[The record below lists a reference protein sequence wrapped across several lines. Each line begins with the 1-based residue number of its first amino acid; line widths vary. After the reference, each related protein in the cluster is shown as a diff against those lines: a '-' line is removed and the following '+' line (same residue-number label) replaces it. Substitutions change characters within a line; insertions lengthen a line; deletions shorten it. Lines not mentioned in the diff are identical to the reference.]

1 MFYGIQSDTQDL
13 GREAGPPDVR
23 AYQDLF
29 FLADKKKLSRIRQAK
44 VPPEYFKM
52 LADSLANCV
61 IAGATVI
68 SWIPACQ
75 DADMIAEVAD
85 RMMRLDGMR
94 TAVCY
99 GVCGNTIHL
108 SARTTDARGT
118 VAKRMMRVVKHLGAG
133 GGHATMAGGQI
144 PVNADPEKQIAVIRA
159 RILKVF
165 APNKKPVPLLAGSS
179 RNAP

>member
-1 MFYGIQSDTQDL
+1 MRRLIPVLILLVLALPAQAAEELPLQWYGGDCAVL
-13 GREAGPPDVR
+13 VWPPAEFSAAER
-23 AYQDLF
+23 
-29 FLADKKKLSRIRQAK
+29 LAQAEQGGLSW
-44 VPPEYFKM
+44 M
-52 LADSLANCV
+52 
-61 IAGATVI
+61 
-68 SWIPACQ
+68 
-75 DADMIAEVAD
+75 
-85 RMMRLDGMR
+85 
-94 TAVCY
+94 AVCY